1 MVRNKVLWIAPSHH
15 ECIGSGVWQLHP
27 MLRDF
32 QFVPTKETAL
42 VCGIRMMYHAKR
54 IIQGVGG
61 KTEAVALMNEGS
73 TLYYGTANTALIED
87 LAANFEEFLG
97 NSYTPRS
104 PTSPKKLPQPTTT
117 AKRRLKTSPKSSSNI
132 RTNTKSFDATV
143 NRRACK
149 KAQECS
155 D

>member
-1 MVRNKVLWIAPSHH
+1 
-15 ECIGSGVWQLHP
+15 

-61 KTEAVALMNEGS
+61 KTEAVALMNDGITEPPIPRSSKILPS
-73 TLYYGTANTALIED
+73 TSKN
-87 LAANFEEFLG
+87 FLG

-104 PTSPKKLPQPTTT
+104 PTSPKNLPQPTTNCEK
-117 AKRRLKTSPKSSSNI
+117 AFEDVPQVLKQYWDKYKELLDHPI
-132 RTNTKSFDATV
+132 L
-143 NRRACK
+143 
-149 KAQECS
+149 
-155 D
+155 

>member
-61 KTEAVALMNEGS
+61 KTEAVALMNDGS
-73 TLYYGTANTALIED
+73 TLHYGTANTRSSKILPPTSK
-87 LAANFEEFLG
+87 NSLG

-104 PTSPKKLPQPTTT
+104 PTSPKNLPQPTTT

-132 RTNTKSFDATV
+132 GTNTKSFLTTQFSNAAE
-143 NRRACK
+143 RL
-149 KAQECS
+149 S
-155 D
+155 P